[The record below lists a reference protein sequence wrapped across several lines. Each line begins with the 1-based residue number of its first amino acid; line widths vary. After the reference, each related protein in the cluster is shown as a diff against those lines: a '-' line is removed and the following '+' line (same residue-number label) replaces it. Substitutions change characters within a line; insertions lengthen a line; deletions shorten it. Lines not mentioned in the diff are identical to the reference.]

1 MTAAIALF
9 LFGAV
14 TAALSLQLTLGTLR
28 APGSGFFPLVLGVL
42 LMGLAA
48 GHAIRLY
55 LAQARAP
62 AEPKPSPAPA
72 AEPGRDGAT
81 ARVVLFMGVVALATA
96 LLETLGFALVSFLM
110 MLALLWILG
119 LRKLHI
125 AGPIALASA
134 IVAEVVF
141 VYWLRI
147 PLPSGLIGF

>member
-1 MTAAIALF
+1 MTAAITLF

-14 TAALSLQLTLGTLR
+14 TAALSLQYPIGTLR
-28 APGSGFFPLVLGVL
+28 APGSGLYPLALGL
-42 LMGLAA
+42 LLLGLAA
-48 GHAIRLY
+48 GQAIQLH
-55 LAQARAP
+55 LAQAKVP
-62 AEPKPSPAPA
+62 AEPKAPGAPAPESSRA
-72 AEPGRDGAT
+72 AAT
-81 ARVVLFMGVVALATA
+81 WRVALFMGVVALATA

-119 LRKLHI
+119 LRKLRV

-147 PLPSGLIGF
+147 PLPTGLIGF